1 MPFAGPPMDVLQ
13 GMLPALEK
21 LLVISNVLF
30 PVLAPA
36 RHASIPVSILTHQFA
51 FVIIPQMHYYG
62 VKFNQKC
69 WWYDIMKTVMNDERK
84 RYFKD
89 L

>member
-36 RHASIPVSILTHQFA
+36 RHASIPA
-51 FVIIPQMHYYG
+51 
-62 VKFNQKC
+62 
-69 WWYDIMKTVMNDERK
+69 
-84 RYFKD
+84 
-89 L
+89 